1 MGPASDQSPRKPNTS
16 MTRPLSPPHPDTTPS
31 GEAPVLPQVW
41 AIAWPVVVA
50 SMLDAMEGLIDI
62 SMVGHLGPAA
72 ISAVGLS
79 RQILFVTMVMAISVS
94 TGSRTLVAQFYGAGR
109 HGDLSHTAQQA
120 IIMGIL
126 LSAVLALVGSLI
138 ARPALVL
145 LGAQQDVL
153 AHAVPFLR
161 VYFVGIVFMMPNFI
175 IGGIFGGSG
184 DTRTPLKISCLI
196 ICLKIP
202 LTYGLIFGA
211 WGLPQLGVTGAAF
224 GSIVSRAVGCIVGIS
239 LLTSGRS
246 RVHMRWN
253 WRLPINRDIIGR
265 MMRIGVPA
273 GIQGFFRNGARVLIY
288 RVVGW
293 TSRPTAAT
301 AALTIGL
308 QMRMIGI
315 MPALAFS
322 VSATAL
328 VGQRLGAGQIR
339 EAERFA
345 ANTIRLGMTFITVSA
360 IVICVFAREIVD
372 LFTDSAAVIEMGYIV
387 LLYFTVAQ
395 VFSALSIVA
404 GGVLAGGGETR
415 PLLYYTIVAQW
426 LLMLPLSYVL
436 AFLLDMDV
444 MGIWIAWFIG
454 GVAQGILAWA
464 RYRKGAWK
472 QTLI

>member
-1 MGPASDQSPRKPNTS
+1 M
-16 MTRPLSPPHPDTTPS
+16 
-31 GEAPVLPQVW
+31 LPQVW
-41 AIAWPVVVA
+41 TIAWPVVVA
-50 SMLDAMEGLIDI
+50 SMLDAMEGLVDI
-62 SMVGHLGPAA
+62 SMVGQLGPAA
-72 ISAVGLS
+72 ISAVGFS

-120 IIMGIL
+120 IVMGIL
-126 LSAVLALVGSLI
+126 LSGGLALLGSTI

-145 LGAQQDVL
+145 LGAQEDVL
-153 AHAVPFLR
+153 VHAVPFMR
-161 VYFVGIVFMMPNFI
+161 VYFAGIVFMMPNYI
-175 IGGIFGGSG
+175 IGGIFGGAG

-211 WGLPQLGVTGAAF
+211 WGLPQLGVTGAAL

-239 LLTSGRS
+239 ILTSGRS

-265 MMRIGVPA
+265 MMRIGVPS
-273 GIQGFFRNGARVLIY
+273 GVQGFFRNGARILIY

-322 VSATAL
+322 VAGTAL
-328 VGQRLGAGQIR
+328 VGQRLGARQIR

-345 ANTIRLGMTFITVSA
+345 SNTIRLGMTFITVCA
-360 IVICVFAREIVD
+360 VLICVFAREIVD
-372 LFTDSAAVIEMGYIV
+372 LFTNSSAVIEMGYIM

-426 LLMLPLSYVL
+426 LVMLPLSYVL
-436 AFLLDMDV
+436 AFLLNLDV

-454 GVAQGILAWA
+454 GAAQGVLAWA

-472 QTLI
+472 QTVI

>member
-1 MGPASDQSPRKPNTS
+1 
-16 MTRPLSPPHPDTTPS
+16 MTRPQSPPDSDPTPT
-31 GEAPVLPQVW
+31 GQAQVLRQVW
-41 AIAWPVVVA
+41 TIAWPVVVA
-50 SMLDAMEGLIDI
+50 SMLDAMEGLVDI
-62 SMVGHLGPAA
+62 SMVGQLGPAA

-79 RQILFVTMVMAISVS
+79 RQILFVIMVMAISVS

-109 HGDLSHTAQQA
+109 HGDLSQTAQQA
-120 IIMGIL
+120 ILMGIL
-126 LSAVLALVGSLI
+126 LSGGLALVGSTI

-145 LGAQQDVL
+145 LGAQEDVL
-153 AHAVPFLR
+153 VHAVPFMR
-161 VYFVGIVFMMPNFI
+161 VYFAGIVFMMPNYI
-175 IGGIFGGSG
+175 IGGIFGGAG

-202 LTYGLIFGA
+202 LSYGLIFGA
-211 WGLPQLGVTGAAF
+211 WGLPQLGVTGAAL
-224 GSIVSRAVGCIVGIS
+224 GSVVCRAVGCAVGVY
-239 LLTSGRS
+239 LLTSGRT

-253 WRLPINRDIIGR
+253 WRLPFNRDIIGR
-265 MMRIGVPA
+265 MMRIGVPT
-273 GIQGFFRNGARVLIY
+273 GVQGFFRNGARILIY

-322 VSATAL
+322 VAATAL
-328 VGQRLGAGQIR
+328 VGQRLGAKQIG

-345 ANTIRLGMTFITVSA
+345 ANTIRLCMTFITVCA
-360 IVICVFAREIVD
+360 VLICVFARDIVD
-372 LFTDSAAVIEMGYIV
+372 LFTDSAAVIEMGYV
-387 LLYFTVAQ
+387 MLLYFTAAQ

-426 LLMLPLSYVL
+426 LVMLPLSYVL
-436 AFLLDMDV
+436 AFLLDLDV
-444 MGIWIAWFIG
+444 AGIWIAWFIG
-454 GVAQGILAWA
+454 GAAQGVMAWV
-464 RYRKGAWK
+464 RYRKGVWK
-472 QTLI
+472 QTVI